1 MRLSYA
7 VIGAALGFVP
17 LCEAAGVTESKT
29 LEISIYNNNLALV
42 KDTRDVNL
50 QEGANKV
57 AFEGVA
63 AQIKPESV
71 LFTCDGIGVKE
82 YNYDY
87 DLLTNQNIIEK
98 SVGKTV
104 KTVIQNPTTGENI
117 FDKARIISA
126 NGGMPVLEFSYGIEP
141 QFGGR
146 LVFENLPENLHN
158 KPTLAADITSVSA
171 GVHELMLAYLTG
183 GISWKTNYVANV
195 NGTDTLDLN
204 GWVAINNR
212 SGIDYK
218 DAKVQLIAGDV
229 NQVYDGGAA
238 RPMYATR
245 MMAKAMVNDAVALEA
260 AGAAPQQISG
270 YQLYTLPDK
279 TDIKDNQTKQVI
291 LIEKN
296 KVKYAKEGRLYSSLY
311 FGGDYQSSFEKAH
324 PDMYY
329 IMKNTEEDNLG
340 LPLPAGVVR
349 FYENDDNGSMQFI
362 GENSIG
368 HVAKG
373 EKIEL
378 NLGTFFNVFADG
390 KVLKVNKVSEKKT
403 ADVGNGCHKT
413 TIVRNYDAEVTFN
426 NGGKTA
432 ERIRFNQSINQNSK
446 VIAESIKGNLKN
458 VNNYEWVV
466 DLAADSEA
474 KLTFTIQTVSDER
487 LCR

>member
-7 VIGAALGFVP
+7 VLGAALGFAP
-17 LCEAAGVTESKT
+17 LCEAASVSESKN

-42 KDTRDVNL
+42 KDTRDVHL
-50 QEGANKV
+50 QKGANNV

-71 LFTCDGIGVKE
+71 LFAGDGIGVKE

-117 FDKARIISA
+117 FDKAKIVSA

-158 KPTLAADITSVSA
+158 KPTLAANITSVSA

-195 NGTDTLDLN
+195 NSADTLDLN

-218 DAKVQLIAGDV
+218 NAKVQLIAGDV
-229 NQVYDGGAA
+229 NQVYDGGIA

-245 MMAKAMVNDAVALEA
+245 MMAKAMVNDTAMVES

-311 FGGDYQSSFEKAH
+311 FGGDYQSLFEKVH

-329 IMKNTEEDNLG
+329 IMRNTDEDNLG

-349 FYENDDNGSMQFI
+349 FYENDDSGSMQFI

-378 NLGTFFNVFADG
+378 NLGSFFNIFADG
-390 KVLKVNKVSEKKT
+390 KVLKVNKVSEKKI
-403 ADVGNGCHKT
+403 ADVGNGCRKA

-432 ERIRFNQSINQNSK
+432 ERIIFKQSINQNSK
-446 VIAESIKGNLKN
+446 VIAESIKGSLKD
-458 VNNYEWVV
+458 VNNYEWVI

-474 KLTFTIQTVSDER
+474 KLTFTVQTSSDER
-487 LCR
+487 VCQ

>member
-7 VIGAALGFVP
+7 VLGAALGFAP
-17 LCEAAGVTESKT
+17 LCEAASVSESKN

-42 KDTRDVNL
+42 KDTRDVHL
-50 QEGANKV
+50 QKGANNV

-71 LFTCDGIGVKE
+71 LFAGDGISVKE

-141 QFGGR
+141 QFDGR

-158 KPTLAADITSVSA
+158 KPTLAANITSVSD

-195 NGTDTLDLN
+195 NGADTLDLN

-296 KVKYAKEGRLYSSLY
+296 KVKYAKEGRLYSALY
-311 FGGDYQSSFEKAH
+311 LGGDYQSSFEKLH

-329 IMKNTEEDNLG
+329 IMKNTDEDNLG

-368 HVAKG
+368 HIAKG

-378 NLGTFFNVFADG
+378 NLGSFFNIFADG
-390 KVLKVNKVSEKKT
+390 KVLKINKVSEKKI
-403 ADVGNGCHKT
+403 ADIVNGCRKA

-432 ERIRFNQSINQNSK
+432 ERIIFKQSINQNSK
-446 VIAESIKGNLKN
+446 VISESIKGNLKD
-458 VNNYEWVV
+458 VNNYEWVIN
-466 DLAADSEA
+466 LAADSEA
-474 KLTFTIQTVSDER
+474 KLTFTVQTTSDER
-487 LCR
+487 LCQ

>member
-7 VIGAALGFVP
+7 VLGAALGFAP
-17 LCEAAGVTESKT
+17 LCEAASVSESKN

-42 KDTRDVNL
+42 KDTRDVHL
-50 QEGANKV
+50 QKGANNV

-71 LFTCDGIGVKE
+71 LFAGDGIGVKE

-141 QFGGR
+141 QFDGR

-158 KPTLAADITSVSA
+158 KPTLAANITSVSD

-195 NGTDTLDLN
+195 NGADTLDLN

-245 MMAKAMVNDAVALEA
+245 MMAKAMVNDAAMIEG

-296 KVKYAKEGRLYSSLY
+296 KVKYAKEGRLYSALY
-311 FGGDYQSSFEKAH
+311 FGSDYQSSFEKLH

-329 IMKNTEEDNLG
+329 IMKNTDEDNLG

-368 HVAKG
+368 HIAKG

-378 NLGTFFNVFADG
+378 NLGSFFNIFADG
-390 KVLKVNKVSEKKT
+390 KVLKVNKVSEKKI
-403 ADVGNGCHKT
+403 ADIVNGCRKA

-432 ERIRFNQSINQNSK
+432 ERIIFKQSINQNSK
-446 VIAESIKGNLKN
+446 VISESIKGNLKD
-458 VNNYEWVV
+458 VNNYEWVIN
-466 DLAADSEA
+466 LAADSEA
-474 KLTFTIQTVSDER
+474 KLTFTVQTTSDER
-487 LCR
+487 LCQ

>member
-7 VIGAALGFVP
+7 VLGAALGFAP
-17 LCEAAGVTESKT
+17 LCEAASVSESKN

-42 KDTRDVNL
+42 KDTRDVHL
-50 QEGANKV
+50 QKGANNV

-71 LFTCDGIGVKE
+71 LFAGDGIGVKE

-141 QFGGR
+141 QFDGR

-158 KPTLAADITSVSA
+158 KPTLAANITSVSD

-296 KVKYAKEGRLYSSLY
+296 KVKYAKEGRLYSALY
-311 FGGDYQSSFEKAH
+311 FGGDYQSSFEKLH

-329 IMKNTEEDNLG
+329 IMKNTDEDNLG

-368 HVAKG
+368 HIAKG

-378 NLGTFFNVFADG
+378 NLGSFFNIFADG
-390 KVLKVNKVSEKKT
+390 KVLKVNKVSEKKI
-403 ADVGNGCHKT
+403 ADIVNGCRKA

-432 ERIRFNQSINQNSK
+432 ERIIFKQSINQNSK
-446 VIAESIKGNLKN
+446 VISESIKGNLKD
-458 VNNYEWVV
+458 VNNYEWVIN
-466 DLAADSEA
+466 LAADSEA
-474 KLTFTIQTVSDER
+474 KLTFTVQTTSDER
-487 LCR
+487 LCQ